1 MKVIVEISPVER
13 AMINAGSERAARAA
27 AAGLWPDMD
36 PKVRNYIVTL
46 IRAGTIEDDQ

>member
-1 MKVIVEISPVER
+1 MSLYVTNPVER
-13 AMINAGSERAARAA
+13 AMLTVGSERAARAA
-27 AAGLWPDMD
+27 AARLWPHLD